1 LSGKINRFRAKKRVD
16 IRRYSAKFP
25 STMKSDSLNGTLTFI
40 LGVLVVLGVICAVR
54 MVMITHELRQLQKEA
69 TRDNFLMAQ
78 MRGVLNDT
86 QLYYQK
92 YQDPK
97 LAQILQSVSR
107 PAHH

>member
-1 LSGKINRFRAKKRVD
+1 MD

-25 STMKSDSLNGTLTFI
+25 SAMKYETLNGVLTFI

-54 MVMITHELRQLQKEA
+54 MVMIHHEVRTLQKEA
-69 TRDNFLMAQ
+69 TQSNFYIMQTRA
-78 MRGVLNDT
+78 VLNDS

-97 LAQILQSVSR
+97 LAQILESVSR
-107 PAHH
+107 SSSH